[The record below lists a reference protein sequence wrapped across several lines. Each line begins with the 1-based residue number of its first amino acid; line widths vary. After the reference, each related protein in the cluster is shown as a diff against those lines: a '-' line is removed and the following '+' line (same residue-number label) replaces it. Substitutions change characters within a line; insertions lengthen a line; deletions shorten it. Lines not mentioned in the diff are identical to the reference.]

1 MKQLNSSFQILACTR
16 KRTEWKTWKF
26 NKLDGRVDFS
36 NLPFNICIENLKPN
50 VLGLF
55 FVFVFFSANESAH

>member
-1 MKQLNSSFQILACTR
+1 MKQLKSLFQILACTR
-16 KRTEWKTWKF
+16 KRTEWKF

-50 VLGLF
+50 V
-55 FVFVFFSANESAH
+55 